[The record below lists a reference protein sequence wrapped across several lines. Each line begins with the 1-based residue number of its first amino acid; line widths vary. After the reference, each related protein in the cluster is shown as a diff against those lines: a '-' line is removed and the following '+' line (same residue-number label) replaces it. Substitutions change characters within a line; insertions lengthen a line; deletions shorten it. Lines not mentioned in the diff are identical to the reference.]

1 MEEIRMKY
9 CSNCGKQLQDN
20 EQCTCSD
27 SLVEASETTA
37 STQEGVV
44 TESEDFFNHYFDA
57 DAKKVDETSVNNQE
71 FQSQESYQYGQE
83 SQSQDQ
89 GFQENSNA
97 FKETGPTPNSKQ
109 GKGTVL
115 KTALKNVFP
124 FIKASIKT
132 PGNTLHTSAEN
143 TDLPLAGIF
152 YVAYCCSWILFLML
166 AFSKLAN
173 LVSGMSYL
181 ILGFTQ
187 SYVKISY
194 FYAALIALIISLI
207 FVVVT
212 NLFMICLGFIT
223 HSKYNFKQI
232 IAASAGIFV
241 FPTIC
246 FLLAS
251 ILIFISIPI
260 SICVLIV
267 GNIAYMILFFY
278 TGKTLF
284 QKNDNSSFLWVM
296 ILLTA
301 VLSIITTFC
310 TFKVSLSFSSK
321 LVRTESSFDNLFGN
335 DYDDSYDDYD
345 DSYDDYDDW
354 YNFDEFFE

>member
-1 MEEIRMKY
+1 MKY
-9 CSNCGKQLQDN
+9 CSNCGNQLQDN

-27 SLVEASETTA
+27 SLVEASETAA

-44 TESEDFFNHYFDA
+44 TESEDFFIHYSEA
-57 DAKKVDETSVNNQE
+57 DTTQSDQAFVNNQG
-71 FQSQESYQYGQE
+71 FQSQEQGFQNHE
-83 SQSQDQ
+83 QGFQNHEQ
-89 GFQENSNA
+89 GFQENSNT
-97 FKETGPTPNSKQ
+97 FHQTGPTPNSKQ
-109 GKGTVL
+109 GKADVL
-115 KTALKNVFP
+115 KTALKNIVP
-124 FIKASIKT
+124 FIKASVKT
-132 PGNTLHTSAEN
+132 PGSTLHTSAEN

-152 YVAYCCSWILFLML
+152 YAVYCLSWILFQVL
-166 AFSKLAN
+166 AFSKLAD
-173 LVSGMSYL
+173 LVSGLSYL
-181 ILGFTQ
+181 MLGFAQ

-194 FYAALIALIISLI
+194 FYAILVALVISLMFI
-207 FVVVT
+207 VVT
-212 NLFMICLGFIT
+212 NLFMIGLGFAT

-232 IAASAGIFV
+232 IAATAGIFV

-267 GNIAYMILFFY
+267 GNIAFMILFFY

-301 VLSIITTFC
+301 FLSIITTFC
-310 TFKVSLSFSSK
+310 SFKVSLSFSSK
-321 LVRTESSFDNLFGN
+321 LIRTESSFDHLFGN
-335 DYDDSYDDYD
+335 DYDDYDDYSDYDDYD
-345 DSYDDYDDW
+345 NYDDW